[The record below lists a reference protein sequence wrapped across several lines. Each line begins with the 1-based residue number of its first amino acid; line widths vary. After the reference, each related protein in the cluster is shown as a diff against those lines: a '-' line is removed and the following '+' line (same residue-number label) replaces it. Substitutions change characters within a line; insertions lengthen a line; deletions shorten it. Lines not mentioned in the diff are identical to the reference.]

1 MKEMTVNEMLEKY
14 KELEYNGYRVAKL
27 GPEGIG
33 KASLYYEPLVR
44 YRIYNKYSPQGD
56 CEILENKDAVISY
69 VMANNKYE
77 GYYNRLNEL
86 SEGVD
91 FDFSYDLYKY
101 LTDWIENYFGY
112 GRVDFQVK
120 YKDGKLSK
128 MCKAASIDIDN
139 YGKISIGRW
148 SDGIH
153 PILIE
158 PMDSEI
164 KYLIVR
170 FKQRIK
176 GPIIATFPIN
186 FIGAFKTTY
195 DMLELRCMYGRWF
208 YPELDKKVELAYKNN
223 VISKIQYEKL
233 LELME

>member
-1 MKEMTVNEMLEKY
+1 MREMTVKEMLEKY
-14 KELEYNGYRVAKL
+14 KEFEYNGYTVAKL

-69 VMANNKYE
+69 IMADNKYE

-128 MCKAASIDIDN
+128 MCKAASFDIN
-139 YGKISIGRW
+139 EYGEINIGNW
-148 SDGIH
+148 SDDKY

-158 PMDSEI
+158 PMDSDIE
-164 KYLIVR
+164 YLIVR

-186 FIGAFKTTY
+186 FIGTFKTTY
-195 DMLELRCMYGRWF
+195 DMLELKCKYGRWF
-208 YPELDKKVELAYKNN
+208 YPRLHKKVELAYKDNF
-223 VISKIQYEKL
+223 ISKIQYEKL